1 MEIIGLNRGLFEPK
15 IEDHDRIMAIQV
27 SLFILI
33 RDYLSMIN
41 EMHNINVYNICNKYM
56 LFYKKLA
63 QGAGTG
69 KTVNSSVPYTVE
81 KTLSAIT

>member
-33 RDYLSMIN
+33 PDYLSMIN

-56 LFYKKLA
+56 LFYKSLHKGLVR
-63 QGAGTG
+63 GR
-69 KTVNSSVPYTVE
+69 
-81 KTLSAIT
+81 L